1 MLLLWPLILLAS
13 ATFGTKALEAILDP
27 ATWQRAGFTAAQ
39 ALLSTLLSLVAGL
52 PVAYALS
59 HVRFPG
65 RTLLRGLATMPVV
78 LPTVVVALGVQQAFG
93 PTGWVN
99 AALDNLGRER
109 IEVVGTLTGIL
120 LAHVCFGSA
129 IVVRL
134 TTRPWAA
141 VDLRQAEAAW
151 LLGASTWGTFRH
163 ATLPALLPP
172 ALTAAVLVFMFAFTS
187 FGVVLLLG
195 TPNLDTIEVAVFRLA
210 SQPARWPA
218 AAALTLVQLVMTA
231 TAAATY
237 FSLQPTRSTHRVVAD
252 HSRSLRAA
260 SWGTRAMLL
269 VAVLLVLAVVLL
281 PLASLVAGAVSI
293 AAFATLTAAGT
304 RTSIGPIEALAWSIA
319 FALSA
324 ALIATIVGGA
334 AAVAI
339 ARARGR
345 AGIILVAVLLAPV
358 AVSAITVGFA
368 YAVGANN
375 DIADLRGMPLLVLL
389 AQGVVAYPFVLRAV
403 LPVARALPPGLA
415 EAAANLGAAPPRAWL
430 RVSLP
435 LLSRALA
442 SGAVFAFVIALGEV
456 GAALLLRRREFTT
469 APVALV
475 DGLAR
480 PGTDGLASA
489 LVLATVLMGVSVV
502 AFVVMERFRPRNAG
516 EY

>member
-1 MLLLWPLILLAS
+1 
-13 ATFGTKALEAILDP
+13 
-27 ATWQRAGFTAAQ
+27 
-39 ALLSTLLSLVAGL
+39 
-52 PVAYALS
+52 
-59 HVRFPG
+59 
-65 RTLLRGLATMPVV
+65 
-78 LPTVVVALGVQQAFG
+78 
-93 PTGWVN
+93 
-99 AALDNLGRER
+99 
-109 IEVVGTLTGIL
+109 
-120 LAHVCFGSA
+120 
-129 IVVRL
+129 
-134 TTRPWAA
+134 
-141 VDLRQAEAAW
+141 
-151 LLGASTWGTFRH
+151 
-163 ATLPALLPP
+163 
-172 ALTAAVLVFMFAFTS
+172 
-187 FGVVLLLG
+187 
-195 TPNLDTIEVAVFRLA
+195 
-210 SQPARWPA
+210 
-218 AAALTLVQLVMTA
+218 
-231 TAAATY
+231 
-237 FSLQPTRSTHRVVAD
+237 
-252 HSRSLRAA
+252 
-260 SWGTRAMLL
+260 MLL